1 MFNPRAGEYFHS
13 ADEDSRCRRRLPRRG
28 CSARLESMDRR
39 RLSSFVR
46 FVGFLASEITGGFQ
60 IVGFQIPSLARLRP
74 VDWLAT
80 ASVGRK
86 G

>member
-1 MFNPRAGEYFHS
+1 MLNPRTGEYSRS
-13 ADEDSRCRRRLPRRG
+13 ADEDSRRRRR

-39 RLSSFVR
+39 RLFSFLR
-46 FVGFLASEITGGFQ
+46 FVGFLAAEITGGS
-60 IVGFQIPSLARLRP
+60 QIPSLARLARLRL
-74 VDWLAT
+74 VDWLAA

>member
-1 MFNPRAGEYFHS
+1 MRTPGAG
-13 ADEDSRCRRRLPRRG
+13 EDSRGVDVLRG
-28 CSARLESMDRR
+28 LNPWTGGGSL
-39 RLSSFVR
+39 LLF
-46 FVGFLASEITGGFQ
+46 GLLASLRQKSREVFKSW
-60 IVGFQIPSLARLRP
+60 VSKSADSFQIPSLARLRP